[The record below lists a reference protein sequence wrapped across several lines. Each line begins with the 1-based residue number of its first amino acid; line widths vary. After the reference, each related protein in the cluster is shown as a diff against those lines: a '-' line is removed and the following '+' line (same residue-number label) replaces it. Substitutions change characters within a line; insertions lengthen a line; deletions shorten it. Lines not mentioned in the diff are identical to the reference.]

1 MTDVDPLLR
10 NIAGSTS
17 ERRPGQDI
25 EPDSLEMAIGRNVRA
40 LRLSSGLS
48 VGEMAARIG
57 ISKPM
62 LSKIENAQTSC
73 SLSTLSAL
81 SKGLDVPVTSLF
93 RGADNRRE
101 AVFVPAGTGPA
112 IMRNGTR
119 EGHLYESLGALRGQ
133 HQRLEPLLVT
143 LTAESETFPLFQHPG
158 TELIYLL
165 AGEMSYGHSHSV
177 YALAPGDALL
187 LDGEGQHGPTALTRL
202 PIRFLSIVAFPDV
215 PG

>member
-1 MTDVDPLLR
+1 
-10 NIAGSTS
+10 
-17 ERRPGQDI
+17 
-25 EPDSLEMAIGRNVRA
+25 
-40 LRLSSGLS
+40 
-48 VGEMAARIG
+48 
-57 ISKPM
+57 M

-165 AGEMSYGHSHSV
+165 EGEMSYGHSHSV

-202 PIRFLSIVAFPDV
+202 PVRFLSIVAFPDV